1 MSLVSRIILFGMYL
15 KSRTVQVNMKT
26 VIGHLRNSRRICKNA
41 FLVVY
46 CLYGYKYSLVLLE
59 TWYSDDEASLLRNVN
74 NNYGLVFSNFHMDLS
89 NMIRL
94 TWICLTWIC

>member
-1 MSLVSRIILFGMYL
+1 MALELLSL
-15 KSRTVQVNMKT
+15 
-26 VIGHLRNSRRICKNA
+26 
-41 FLVVY
+41 
-46 CLYGYKYSLVLLE
+46 SLVLLE

-89 NMIRL
+89 DMICL